1 MNIMRRL
8 VSQSREEDTRSHS
21 NDTSLSLSHLNKLFS
36 DIKSNA
42 PQMGS
47 SQQINELYE
56 LKIYNILPLFCK
68 V

>member
-8 VSQSREEDTRSHS
+8 VSQTREESHS
-21 NDTSLSLSHLNKLFS
+21 NDTILSLSHLNKLFS